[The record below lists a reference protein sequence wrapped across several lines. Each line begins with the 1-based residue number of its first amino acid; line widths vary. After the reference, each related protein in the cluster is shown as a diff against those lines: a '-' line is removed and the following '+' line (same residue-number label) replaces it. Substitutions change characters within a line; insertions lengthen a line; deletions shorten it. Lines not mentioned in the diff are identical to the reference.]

1 MNFYIVKIPLQ
12 SCQTLFRALHLHYQL
27 HFNFTVDLEE
37 RKLIKLTHFKSIHPS
52 ILLLQIFSFLVPLFL
67 SNMTGE

>member
-12 SCQTLFRALHLHYQL
+12 SCQTLFRALPFHYQL

-37 RKLIKLTHFKSIHPS
+37 KKLIKLTYFKSFHPS
-52 ILLLQIFSFLVPLFL
+52 ILLPQIPSFLVPLFL
-67 SNMTGE
+67 SNLTGE